1 MNRLF
6 LFDVDS
12 TLINEEVIDLIG
24 AKAGLS
30 AEISAITDQAML
42 GQLDFNTALLKR
54 VELLAGLDI
63 EVLDEVRSEI
73 TFTNGATELIA
84 ELQAIGDQVA
94 VVSGGFMEVIAPIM
108 KLLSIEFF
116 KANSFEIQ
124 DDKLTGRVTG
134 EIINRSAKVKFL
146 NDLKSQL
153 NPLQTIAIGD
163 GANDIEMITEAD
175 IGIAFCAKPALKE
188 VADVIIDQ
196 RDLREILNYL

>member
-30 AEISAITDQAML
+30 NEISAITEQAML
-42 GQLDFNTALLKR
+42 GKLDFNAALTKR
-54 VELLAGLDI
+54 VELFAGLPV
-63 EVLDEVRSEI
+63 EVLDEVRSDI
-73 TFTNGATELIA
+73 TFTNGATELVA
-84 ELQAIGDQVA
+84 ELKAAGDQVA

-116 KANSFEIQ
+116 KANSLEIQ
-124 DDKLTGRVTG
+124 NNRLTGRVIG
-134 EIINRSAKVKFL
+134 EIINRSAKAEFLKNLKEKF
-146 NDLKSQL
+146 
-153 NPLQTIAIGD
+153 NPEQTIAVGD
-163 GANDIEMITEAD
+163 GANDIDMIKAAD

-188 VADVIIDQ
+188 VADVVIDQ
-196 RDLREILNYL
+196 RDLREISNYL

>member
-1 MNRLF
+1 MKRLF

-30 AEISAITDQAML
+30 SEISAITEQAML
-42 GQLDFNTALLKR
+42 GKLDFNAALIQR
-54 VELLAGLDI
+54 VELLAGLSI
-63 EVLDEVRSEI
+63 EVLDEVRTDI
-73 TFTNGATELIA
+73 TFTNGAAELIA
-84 ELQAIGDQVA
+84 ELQAAGDQIA
-94 VVSGGFMEVIAPIM
+94 VISGGFIEVIAPIM
-108 KLLSIEFF
+108 NLLSIELF

-124 DDKLTGRVTG
+124 DKKLTGRVTG
-134 EIINRSAKVKFL
+134 EIINRSAKAKFL

>member
-30 AEISAITDQAML
+30 SEISAITEQAML
-42 GQLDFNTALLKR
+42 GKLDFSAALIQR
-54 VELLAGLDI
+54 VELLAGLSI
-63 EVLDEVRSEI
+63 EVLDEVRTDI
-73 TFTNGATELIA
+73 TFTNGAAELIA
-84 ELQAIGDQVA
+84 ELQAAGDQIA
-94 VVSGGFMEVIAPIM
+94 VISGGFIEVIAPIM
-108 KLLSIEFF
+108 KLLSIELF

-124 DDKLTGRVTG
+124 DKKLTGRVTG
-134 EIINRSAKVKFL
+134 EIINRSAKAKFL

>member
-30 AEISAITDQAML
+30 SEISAITEQAML
-42 GQLDFNTALLKR
+42 GKLDFNAALIQR
-54 VELLAGLDI
+54 VELLAGLSI
-63 EVLDEVRSEI
+63 EVLDEVRTDI
-73 TFTNGATELIA
+73 TFTNGAAELIA
-84 ELQAIGDQVA
+84 ELQAAGDQIA
-94 VVSGGFMEVIAPIM
+94 VVSGGFIEVIAPIM
-108 KLLSIEFF
+108 KILSIELF

-124 DDKLTGRVTG
+124 DKKLTGRVTG
-134 EIINRSAKVKFL
+134 EIINRSAKAKFL

>member
-30 AEISAITDQAML
+30 SEISAITEQAML
-42 GQLDFNTALLKR
+42 GKLDFNAALIQR
-54 VELLAGLDI
+54 VELLAGLSI
-63 EVLDEVRSEI
+63 EVLDEVRTDI
-73 TFTNGATELIA
+73 TFTNGAAELIA
-84 ELQAIGDQVA
+84 ELQAAGDQIA
-94 VVSGGFMEVIAPIM
+94 VVSGGFIEVIEPIM
-108 KLLSIEFF
+108 KLLSIELF

-124 DDKLTGRVTG
+124 DKKLTGRVTG
-134 EIINRSAKVKFL
+134 EIINRSAKAKFL

-163 GANDIEMITEAD
+163 GANDIAMITEAD

>member
-30 AEISAITDQAML
+30 NEISAITEQAML
-42 GQLDFNTALLKR
+42 GKLDFNAALTKR
-54 VELLAGLDI
+54 VELLAGLPV
-63 EVLDEVRSEI
+63 EVLDEVRSDI
-73 TFTNGATELIA
+73 TFTNGATELVA
-84 ELQAIGDQVA
+84 ELQAAGDQVA

-116 KANSFEIQ
+116 KANSLEIQ
-124 DDKLTGRVTG
+124 NNKLTGRVIG
-134 EIINRSAKVKFL
+134 EIINRSAKAEFLKNLKEKF
-146 NDLKSQL
+146 
-153 NPLQTIAIGD
+153 NPEQTIAVGD
-163 GANDIEMITEAD
+163 GANDIDMIKAAD

-188 VADVIIDQ
+188 VADVVIDQ
-196 RDLREILNYL
+196 RDLREISNYL

>member
-30 AEISAITDQAML
+30 SEISAITEQAML
-42 GQLDFNTALLKR
+42 GKLDFNAALIQR
-54 VELLAGLDI
+54 VELLAGLSI
-63 EVLDEVRSEI
+63 EVLDEVRTDI
-73 TFTNGATELIA
+73 TFTNGAAELIA
-84 ELQAIGDQVA
+84 ELQAAGDQIA
-94 VVSGGFMEVIAPIM
+94 VVSGGFIEVIAPIM
-108 KLLSIEFF
+108 KLLSIELF

-124 DDKLTGRVTG
+124 DKKLTGRVTG
-134 EIINRSAKVKFL
+134 EIINRSAKAKYL

-163 GANDIEMITEAD
+163 GANDIAMITEAD

>member
-1 MNRLF
+1 MKRLF

-30 AEISAITDQAML
+30 SEISAITEQAML
-42 GQLDFNTALLKR
+42 GKLDFNAALIQR
-54 VELLAGLDI
+54 VELLAGLSID
-63 EVLDEVRSEI
+63 VLDEVRTEI
-73 TFTNGATELIA
+73 TFTNGAAELIA
-84 ELQAIGDQVA
+84 ELQAAGDQIA
-94 VVSGGFMEVIAPIM
+94 VVSGGFIEVIAPIM
-108 KLLSIEFF
+108 NLLSIELF
-116 KANSFEIQ
+116 KANSFEVQ
-124 DDKLTGRVTG
+124 DKKLTGRVTG
-134 EIINRSAKVKFL
+134 EIINRSAKAKFL

>member
-1 MNRLF
+1 MKRLF

-30 AEISAITDQAML
+30 SEISAITEQAML
-42 GQLDFNTALLKR
+42 GRLDFDAALTQR
-54 VELLAGLDI
+54 VELLAGLSID
-63 EVLDEVRSEI
+63 VLDEVRTDI

-84 ELQAIGDQVA
+84 ELQAAGDQVA

-116 KANSFEIQ
+116 RANSFEIQ

-134 EIINRSAKVKFL
+134 EIINRSAKAKFL
-146 NDLKSQL
+146 NELENKL

-163 GANDIEMITEAD
+163 GANDIEMITAAD

-188 VADVIIDQ
+188 AADVIIDQ

>member
-30 AEISAITDQAML
+30 SEISAITEQAML
-42 GQLDFNTALLKR
+42 GKLDFNAALIQR
-54 VELLAGLDI
+54 VELLAGLSI
-63 EVLDEVRSEI
+63 EVLDEVRTDI
-73 TFTNGATELIA
+73 TFTNGAAELIA
-84 ELQAIGDQVA
+84 ELQAAGDQIA
-94 VVSGGFMEVIAPIM
+94 VVSGGFIEVIAPIM
-108 KLLSIEFF
+108 KLLSIELF
-116 KANSFEIQ
+116 KANSFEVQ
-124 DDKLTGRVTG
+124 DKKLTGRVTG
-134 EIINRSAKVKFL
+134 EIINRSAKAKFL

-163 GANDIEMITEAD
+163 GANDIAMITEAD

>member
-30 AEISAITDQAML
+30 NEISAITEQAML
-42 GQLDFNTALLKR
+42 GKLDFNAALTKR
-54 VELLAGLDI
+54 VELLAGLPV
-63 EVLDEVRSEI
+63 EVLDEVRSDI
-73 TFTNGATELIA
+73 TFTNGATELVA
-84 ELQAIGDQVA
+84 ELKAAGDQVA

-124 DDKLTGRVTG
+124 NNKLTGRVIG
-134 EIINRSAKVKFL
+134 EIINRSAKARFL
-146 NDLKSQL
+146 NDLRREL
-153 NPLQTIAIGD
+153 NPQQTIAVGD
-163 GANDIEMITEAD
+163 GANDIDMIKAAD

-188 VADVIIDQ
+188 VADVVIDQ
-196 RDLREILNYL
+196 RDLREISNYL

>member
-30 AEISAITDQAML
+30 SEISAITEQAML
-42 GQLDFNTALLKR
+42 GKLDFNAALIQR
-54 VELLAGLDI
+54 VELLAGLSI
-63 EVLDEVRSEI
+63 EVLDEVRTDI
-73 TFTNGATELIA
+73 TFTNGAAELIA
-84 ELQAIGDQVA
+84 ELQAAGDQIA
-94 VVSGGFMEVIAPIM
+94 VVSGGFIEVIAPIM
-108 KLLSIEFF
+108 NLLSIELF

-124 DDKLTGRVTG
+124 DKKLTGRVTG
-134 EIINRSAKVKFL
+134 EIINRSAKAKFL

>member
-30 AEISAITDQAML
+30 SEISAITEQAML
-42 GQLDFNTALLKR
+42 GKLDFSAALIQR
-54 VELLAGLDI
+54 VELLAGLSI
-63 EVLDEVRSEI
+63 EVLDEVRTDI
-73 TFTNGATELIA
+73 TFTNGAAELIA
-84 ELQAIGDQVA
+84 ELQAAGDQIA
-94 VVSGGFMEVIAPIM
+94 VISGGFIEVIAPIM
-108 KLLSIEFF
+108 KLLSIELF

-124 DDKLTGRVTG
+124 DKKLTGRVTG
-134 EIINRSAKVKFL
+134 EIINRRAKAKFL

>member
-1 MNRLF
+1 MKRLF

-30 AEISAITDQAML
+30 SEISAITEQAML
-42 GQLDFNTALLKR
+42 GKLDFNAALIQR
-54 VELLAGLDI
+54 VELLAGLSID
-63 EVLDEVRSEI
+63 VLDEVRTEI
-73 TFTNGATELIA
+73 TFTNGAAELIA
-84 ELQAIGDQVA
+84 ELQAAGNQIA
-94 VVSGGFMEVIAPIM
+94 VVSGGFIEVIAPIM
-108 KLLSIEFF
+108 NLLSIELF

-124 DDKLTGRVTG
+124 DKKLTGRVTG
-134 EIINRSAKVKFL
+134 EIINRSAKAKFL

-163 GANDIEMITEAD
+163 GANDIAMITEAD

>member
-30 AEISAITDQAML
+30 SEISAITEQAML
-42 GQLDFNTALLKR
+42 GKLDFNAALIQR
-54 VELLAGLDI
+54 VELLAGLSI
-63 EVLDEVRSEI
+63 EVLDEVRTDI
-73 TFTNGATELIA
+73 TFTNGAAELIA
-84 ELQAIGDQVA
+84 ELQAAGDQIA
-94 VVSGGFMEVIAPIM
+94 VVSGGFIEVIAPIM
-108 KLLSIEFF
+108 KLLSIELF

-124 DDKLTGRVTG
+124 DKKLTGRVTG
-134 EIINRSAKVKFL
+134 EIINRSAKAKFL

>member
-30 AEISAITDQAML
+30 NEISAITEQAML
-42 GQLDFNTALLKR
+42 GKLDFNAALTKR
-54 VELLAGLDI
+54 VELLAGLPV
-63 EVLDEVRSEI
+63 EVLDEVRSDI
-73 TFTNGATELIA
+73 TFTNGATELVA
-84 ELQAIGDQVA
+84 ELQAAGDQVA

-116 KANSFEIQ
+116 KANSLEIQ
-124 DDKLTGRVTG
+124 NNKLTGRVIG
-134 EIINRSAKVKFL
+134 EIINRSAKARFL
-146 NDLKSQL
+146 NDLRREL
-153 NPLQTIAIGD
+153 NPQQTIAVGD
-163 GANDIEMITEAD
+163 GANDIDMIKAAD

-188 VADVIIDQ
+188 VADVVIDQ
-196 RDLREILNYL
+196 RDLREISNYL

>member
-24 AKAGLS
+24 AKAGFS
-30 AEISAITDQAML
+30 REIAAITEEAML
-42 GQLDFNTALLKR
+42 GQLDFSAALIKR
-54 VELLAGLDI
+54 VGLLAGLSV
-63 EVLDEVRSEI
+63 EVLDEVRSDI

-84 ELQAIGDQVA
+84 NLQATGDQVA
-94 VVSGGFMEVIAPIM
+94 IVSGGFVEVIAPIM
-108 KLLSIEFF
+108 KLLSIELF

-124 DDKLTGRVTG
+124 DNKLTGRVTG
-134 EIINRSAKVKFL
+134 EIIDRSAKAKFL
-146 NDLKSQL
+146 NELRVQF
-153 NPLQTIAIGD
+153 NPEQTIAVGD
-163 GANDIEMITEAD
+163 GANDIEMIRAAD

-188 VADVIIDQ
+188 VADLVIDK

>member
-30 AEISAITDQAML
+30 SEISAITEQAML
-42 GQLDFNTALLKR
+42 GKLDFNAALIQR
-54 VELLAGLDI
+54 VELLAGLSI
-63 EVLDEVRSEI
+63 EVLDEVRTDI
-73 TFTNGATELIA
+73 TFTNGAAELIA
-84 ELQAIGDQVA
+84 ELQAAGDQIA
-94 VVSGGFMEVIAPIM
+94 VISGGFIEVIAPIM
-108 KLLSIEFF
+108 KLLSIELF
-116 KANSFEIQ
+116 KANSFEVQ
-124 DDKLTGRVTG
+124 DKKLTGRVTG
-134 EIINRSAKVKFL
+134 EIINRSAKAKFL

>member
-1 MNRLF
+1 MKRLF

-30 AEISAITDQAML
+30 SEISAITEQAML
-42 GQLDFNTALLKR
+42 GKLDFSAALIQR
-54 VELLAGLDI
+54 VELLAGLSI
-63 EVLDEVRSEI
+63 EVLDEVRTDI
-73 TFTNGATELIA
+73 TFTNGAAELIS
-84 ELQAIGDQVA
+84 ELQAAGDQIA
-94 VVSGGFMEVIAPIM
+94 VISGGFIEVIAPIM
-108 KLLSIEFF
+108 KLLSIELF

-124 DDKLTGRVTG
+124 DKKLTGRVTG
-134 EIINRSAKVKFL
+134 EIINRRAKAKFL

>member
-30 AEISAITDQAML
+30 SEISAITEQAML
-42 GQLDFNTALLKR
+42 GKLDFSAALIQR
-54 VELLAGLDI
+54 VELLAGLSI
-63 EVLDEVRSEI
+63 EVLDEVRTDI
-73 TFTNGATELIA
+73 TFTNGAAELIA
-84 ELQAIGDQVA
+84 ELQAAGDQIA
-94 VVSGGFMEVIAPIM
+94 VVSGGFIEVIEPIM
-108 KLLSIEFF
+108 KHLSIELF
-116 KANSFEIQ
+116 KANSFEVQ
-124 DDKLTGRVTG
+124 DKKLTGRVTG
-134 EIINRSAKVKFL
+134 EIINRSAKAKFL

>member
-30 AEISAITDQAML
+30 SEISAITEQAML
-42 GQLDFNTALLKR
+42 GKLDFNAALIQR
-54 VELLAGLDI
+54 VELLAGLSI
-63 EVLDEVRSEI
+63 EVLDEVRTDI
-73 TFTNGATELIA
+73 TFTNGAAELIA
-84 ELQAIGDQVA
+84 ELQAAGDQIA
-94 VVSGGFMEVIAPIM
+94 VVSGGFIEVIEPIM
-108 KLLSIEFF
+108 KLLSIELF
-116 KANSFEIQ
+116 KANSFEVQ
-124 DDKLTGRVTG
+124 DKKLTGRVTG
-134 EIINRSAKVKFL
+134 EIINRSAKAKFL

>member
-30 AEISAITDQAML
+30 SEISAITEQAML
-42 GQLDFNTALLKR
+42 GKLDFNAALIQR
-54 VELLAGLDI
+54 VELLAGLSI
-63 EVLDEVRSEI
+63 EVLDEVRTDI
-73 TFTNGATELIA
+73 TFTNGAAELIA
-84 ELQAIGDQVA
+84 ELQAAGDQIA
-94 VVSGGFMEVIAPIM
+94 VVSGGFIEVIAPIM
-108 KLLSIEFF
+108 KLLSIELF

-124 DDKLTGRVTG
+124 DKKLTGRVTG
-134 EIINRSAKVKFL
+134 EIINRSAKAKFL

-163 GANDIEMITEAD
+163 GANDIAMITEAD